1 MPFTT
6 SHPAIVLP
14 LKQIWPKWFSL
25 TGLIAGAMAPDLPY
39 FLLSITTYRGISH
52 SWAGLFIVCFPA
64 AIVFS
69 FVFHRLFKYDAI
81 VNLPKPFDVKFSGLA
96 VSEFKLRD
104 WQGWLIFIFSILIGI
119 LSHFFWDSFTHPTG
133 EIARMFPLLTEN
145 TTIFGI
151 TRSYARFLQHIST
164 IVGGVAVLIFFF
176 KSRLVPSP
184 AFYKSVRKP
193 NKKLLFWVMCGSFA
207 LIFAVA
213 AVCFYNNFY
222 DWQIEN
228 GYNRNLVWMSFGIGN
243 WAGLFYIICLYSIV
257 KKITKR
263 K

>member
-25 TGLIAGAMAPDLPY
+25 TGLMAGAVAPDLPY

-52 SWAGLFIVCFPA
+52 SWSGLFIVCFPA

-69 FVFHRLFKYDAI
+69 FIFHKLLKYDAI
-81 VNLPKPFDVKFSGLA
+81 INLPKPFDIKFSGLA
-96 VSEFKLRD
+96 VSEFKLQNCRD
-104 WQGWLIFIFSILIGI
+104 WIIFTISIFIGI
-119 LSHFFWDSFTHPTG
+119 LSHFFWDSFTHPSG

-164 IVGGVAVLIFFF
+164 IAGGIAVLFFFF
-176 KSRLVPSP
+176 KSRFIPPTVFVKP
-184 AFYKSVRKP
+184 VRKP
-193 NKKLLFWVMCGSFA
+193 KEKFLFWLGCCSFA
-207 LIFAVA
+207 FLFAVT
-213 AVCFYNNFY
+213 AVWFYNSLY

-228 GYNRNLVWMSFGIGN
+228 GYNRSLAWMSFGIGS
-243 WAGLFYIICLYSIV
+243 WAGLFYIICLFSLV
-257 KKITKR
+257 KKIIRR